1 MRIAI
6 LTNEYPPNVYGG
18 AGVHVEYLSRELA
31 RLSEGRNSIRILCF
45 GQQNIKASSM
55 TVEGVAPPLQIF
67 FRDERHQK
75 LGDTLVR
82 NIMMVGALHD
92 ADIIHCHTWYTHLA
106 GCLLK
111 QLLGAP
117 LVVTTHSLEPHR
129 PWKEEQLGAGYKVS
143 SWLEKTTYENADGV
157 IAVSSSMKKDVE
169 RVYGIEPRRVRV
181 IYNGID
187 PAQYTPVRD
196 NGLLEFY
203 GIHPEKPYIL
213 FVGRITRQKGILH
226 LIDAVKYLDAGIQVV
241 LCAGLPDTEEIMKET
256 EERVAAAR
264 SQTQNEIIWIPRF
277 LPKEHIIRLYTS
289 ASIFVC
295 PSIYEPFGLIN
306 LEAMACGTP
315 VVASNVGGIPEV
327 VADGETGVLVPL
339 HPAGGSNIEPADSE
353 EFAGNLA
360 SAVNSLL
367 SSPERLHS
375 MSLASRRRVEKV
387 FSWESIA
394 RQTLDFY
401 EHLLTGKA

>member
-31 RLSEGRNSIRILCF
+31 RLSEGRHSIRILCF
-45 GQQNIKASSM
+45 VQQNIKASSM

-82 NIMMVGALHD
+82 NIMMLGALHD

-117 LVVTTHSLEPHR
+117 LVLTTHSLEPHR

-169 RVYGIEPRRVRV
+169 SVYGIEPRRVRV

-196 NGLLEFY
+196 NGMLEFY

-226 LIDAVKYLDAGIQVV
+226 LIDAVKYLDANIQVV

-256 EERVAAAR
+256 EERIAAAR

-289 ASIFVC
+289 ASVFVC

-339 HPAGGSNIEPADSE
+339 HPAGSNIEPADSE

>member
-31 RLSEGRNSIRILCF
+31 RLSEGRHSIRILCF

-75 LGDTLVR
+75 LGDTLVH

-117 LVVTTHSLEPHR
+117 LVLTTHSLEPHR

-157 IAVSSSMKKDVE
+157 IAGSSSMKKDVE
-169 RVYGIEPRRVRV
+169 SVYGIEPRRVRV

-196 NGLLEFY
+196 NGMLEFY

-226 LIDAVKYLDAGIQVV
+226 LIDAVKYLDANIQVV

-256 EERVAAAR
+256 EERIAAAR

-289 ASIFVC
+289 ASVFVC

-306 LEAMACGTP
+306 LEAMA
-315 VVASNVGGIPEV
+315 
-327 VADGETGVLVPL
+327 
-339 HPAGGSNIEPADSE
+339 
-353 EFAGNLA
+353 
-360 SAVNSLL
+360 
-367 SSPERLHS
+367 
-375 MSLASRRRVEKV
+375 
-387 FSWESIA
+387 
-394 RQTLDFY
+394 
-401 EHLLTGKA
+401 